1 MEPEVKAFLLR
12 IINSLSMV
20 LLWMMVNMTAGIF
33 YGLAF
38 FDNNP
43 SATNILYWFFCLLS
57 FAALVVYLRKKWKGF
72 RELTDQRVD

>member
-20 LLWMMVNMTAGIF
+20 LFWMMVNMTAGIF

-38 FDNNP
+38 FDNSP
-43 SATNILYWFFCLLS
+43 SATNILYWCFCLLS
-57 FAALVVYLRKKWKGF
+57 FVALVVYLRKKWKGF
-72 RELTDQRVD
+72 RELTDQQVD